1 MKPRPQH
8 IPAMSTIDVRFN
20 AKDAMKLVRRDLRQM
35 RKIDPVMYWSMIGAM
50 FFLALDVLT
59 MAFVVIY
66 ISII

>member
-8 IPAMSTIDVRFN
+8 IAPMRTINVSFDPK
-20 AKDAMKLVRRDLRQM
+20 AAMKLVRRDLRAM
-35 RKIDPVMYWSMIGAM
+35 RRTDPVMYWSMIGAM

>member
-8 IPAMSTIDVRFN
+8 IPAMSTIDVKFN
-20 AKDAMKLVRRDLRQM
+20 PTAAMKLVRKDLRAM
-35 RKIDPVMYWSMIGAM
+35 RRTDPVMYWSMIGAM

-59 MAFVVIY
+59 MAFVLIY